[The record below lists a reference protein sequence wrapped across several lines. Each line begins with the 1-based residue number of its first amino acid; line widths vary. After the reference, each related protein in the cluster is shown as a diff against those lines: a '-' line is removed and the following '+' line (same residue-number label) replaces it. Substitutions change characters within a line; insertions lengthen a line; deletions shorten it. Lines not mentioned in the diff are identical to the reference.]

1 MSILIYS
8 LKMEFSYTCY
18 ITQPKIKISIV
29 IIYQATI
36 NGLNMKKIILFST
49 VMLTTSMVY
58 AEDGMFRGEIAPPV
72 LNDNQVKVEHVQEA
86 PVLQGRNDHDSEEF
100 RLENNKEKKEKIDK
114 DAIVGGIDIRGR
126 SE

>member
-1 MSILIYS
+1 
-8 LKMEFSYTCY
+8 
-18 ITQPKIKISIV
+18 
-29 IIYQATI
+29 
-36 NGLNMKKIILFST
+36 
-49 VMLTTSMVY
+49 
-58 AEDGMFRGEIAPPV
+58 MFRGEIAPPV